1 MRRSLGT
8 KQHYIFQELIKSPEC
23 SEYRMKVI
31 EIILICSEEERVH
44 YSTSQI
50 SSVNPGGE

>member
-1 MRRSLGT
+1 MGT